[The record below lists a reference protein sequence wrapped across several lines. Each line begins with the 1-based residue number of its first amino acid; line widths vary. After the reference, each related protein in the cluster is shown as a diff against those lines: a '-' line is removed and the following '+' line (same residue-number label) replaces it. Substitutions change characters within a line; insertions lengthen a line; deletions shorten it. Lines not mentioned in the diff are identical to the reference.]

1 MNSADANKPIVVKR
15 VKKYAAGAHGGA
27 WKVAF
32 ADFVTAMMA
41 LFLVLWLIESTTP
54 AEKMAISM
62 YFSDP
67 TGYTDGGSPFVI
79 NMGGGMRNTD
89 AIDRV
94 SSPAPPTQEP
104 DVLPDK
110 NIQPN
115 LSQEAIQQIEQIEQQ
130 KQLQEMHEQQEN
142 NKFEELKQMLEE
154 RIEADPTLGALK
166 DQIIIKITE
175 EGLMIEVV
183 DKDKRPMFD
192 SGGDVIKPYMRTILK
207 EISKT
212 LHDVPNPLSISGHT
226 DAVPFT
232 EIENYTNWE
241 LSADRANAARRA
253 MLRAGIK
260 EKQIARVVG
269 LADSQLYDKDK
280 PENPINR
287 RISILAMRT
296 PVTPPPPAPEKAGDS
311 AKKDEAA
318 TDSGFPG
325 GVMPGVE
332 TSAPAPKPAIDP
344 SLPPDADFPGGAG
357 ATESKTS
364 GVPESV
370 PAVPAGMKPEPV
382 LTAPGPSTTRTSSTP
397 PPVNLDPFSTLPINT
412 GSPDNAAPASPASAP
427 ARASSASSATAAPAA
442 AAAPARAAPERTPAS
457 SAPPASLSAPSRAAE
472 PAQSVVPTVTVPRP
486 SAPDEEFF

>member
-1 MNSADANKPIVVKR
+1 MNSADSNKPIVVKR

-62 YFSDP
+62 YFTDP
-67 TGYTDGGSPFVI
+67 TGYVDGGSPFVI

-110 NIQPN
+110 NIEPN
-115 LSQEAIQQIEQIEQQ
+115 QSKEQIEQVEQ
-130 KQLQEMHEQQEN
+130 IHQQQEN
-142 NKFEELKQMLEE
+142 QKFEELKEMLEQ
-154 RIEADPTLGALK
+154 RIEADPTLGALR
-166 DQIIIKITE
+166 DQIIIKITDD
-175 EGLMIEVV
+175 GLMIEVV

-192 SGGDVIKPYMRTILK
+192 SGGNVIKPYMRKILQ

-212 LHDVPNPLSISGHT
+212 LLDVPNPLSISGHT

-232 EIENYTNWE
+232 EVENYTNWE

-253 MLRAGIK
+253 MLKAGIK
-260 EKQIARVVG
+260 EKHIARVVG

-296 PVTPPPPAPEKAGDS
+296 PVERPTPPPE
-311 AKKDEAA
+311 AKKPEGAEAGA
-318 TDSGFPG
+318 PDAGFPG
-325 GVMPGVE
+325 GVIPGE
-332 TSAPAPKPAIDP
+332 AAKPAPVIDP
-344 SLPPDADFPGGAG
+344 NLPPDADFPGNFGAPAKPAPG
-357 ATESKTS
+357 A
-364 GVPESV
+364 VPESI
-370 PAVPAGMKPEPV
+370 PAVPAGLTPTSVLPVTPKNNGGNATPATSAEPI
-382 LTAPGPSTTRTSSTP
+382 
-397 PPVNLDPFSTLPINT
+397 DPFSTLPGGIPGSESINPKASSAT
-412 GSPDNAAPASPASAP
+412 KAPLANGKPSATTSTSKPLTPAKPAPASPGARSATQPAAVPTTPARSGNAAPAPI
-427 ARASSASSATAAPAA
+427 
-442 AAAPARAAPERTPAS
+442 
-457 SAPPASLSAPSRAAE
+457 
-472 PAQSVVPTVTVPRP
+472 TVPRP
-486 SAPDEEFF
+486 SNPDEEFF

>member
-1 MNSADANKPIVVKR
+1 MNAADANKPIVVKR

-79 NMGGGMRNTD
+79 NLGGGMRNTD

-104 DVLPDK
+104 DVDPDK
-110 NIQPN
+110 NTQPN
-115 LSQEAIQQIEQIEQQ
+115 LSQEAVEQAVEQVKQMEQQ
-130 KQLQEMHEQQEN
+130 QQLQEMHEQQEN

-175 EGLMIEVV
+175 EGLLIEVV

-212 LHDVPNPLSISGHT
+212 MLDVPNPLSVTGHT

-232 EIENYTNWE
+232 EVENYSNWE

-260 EKQIARVVG
+260 EKQISRVVG
-269 LADSQLYDKDK
+269 LADSQLYDKAK

-296 PVTPPPPAPEKAGDS
+296 PINPPPPSKDKKPEDEG
-311 AKKDEAA
+311 KKGEAA
-318 TDSGFPG
+318 DESGFPG
-325 GVMPGVE
+325 GVIPGAD
-332 TSAPAPKPAIDP
+332 TGKPAAAPAIDP
-344 SLPPDADFPGGAG
+344 NLPPDADFPTGFDPAASRAG
-357 ATESKTS
+357 A
-364 GVPESV
+364 VPESV
-370 PAVPAGMKPEPV
+370 PAVPTGLTPQPV
-382 LTAPGPSTTRTSSTP
+382 LSAPGGSTVRESST
-397 PPVNLDPFSTLPINT
+397 PPVNLDPFSAAPT
-412 GSPDNAAPASPASAP
+412 GNAAPSRPA
-427 ARASSASSATAAPAA
+427 ATAAPANPA
-442 AAAPARAAPERTPAS
+442 ARAPAGGAPAFNAPATSAPAAAPARAAPG
-457 SAPPASLSAPSRAAE
+457 
-472 PAQSVVPTVTVPRP
+472 VTVPRP

>member
-1 MNSADANKPIVVKR
+1 MNSADSNKPIVVKR
-15 VKKYAAGAHGGA
+15 VKKVVGGAHGGA

-41 LFLVLWLIESTTP
+41 FFLLLWLIESTTP

-67 TGYTDGGSPFVI
+67 TGYVDGGTPFVI

-89 AIDRV
+89 AIDKV
-94 SSPAPPTQEP
+94 SSPAPQTQEP

-110 NIQPN
+110 NTQPN
-115 LSQEAIQQIEQIEQQ
+115 MSKEVIEQIEEIH
-130 KQLQEMHEQQEN
+130 KQQEN
-142 NKFEELKQMLEE
+142 NKFEQLKKMLEE

-175 EGLMIEVV
+175 DGLMIEVV

-192 SGGDVIKPYMRTILK
+192 SGGDDIKPYMRTILK

-212 LHDVPNPLSISGHT
+212 LLDVPNPLSISGHT

-232 EIENYTNWE
+232 EVENYTNWE

-253 MLRAGIK
+253 MLKAGIK

-280 PENPINR
+280 PDNPINR

-296 PVTPPPPAPEKAGDS
+296 PVEPPKLPEPKEGAETTDKDMPA
-311 AKKDEAA
+311 
-318 TDSGFPG
+318 DSGFPG
-325 GVMPGVE
+325 GVVPNAV
-332 TSAPAPKPAIDP
+332 TPPPPPPIDP
-344 SLPPDADFPGGAG
+344 GLPPDEDFPGAPGASG
-357 ATESKTS
+357 A
-364 GVPESV
+364 VPETV
-370 PAVPAGMKPEPV
+370 PAVPAGLTPTPV
-382 LTAPGPSTTRTSSTP
+382 LPATPKPSTGNSSAAP
-397 PPVNLDPFSTLPINT
+397 AGIDPFSTLPSGGPSKATSSSTRPTI
-412 GSPDNAAPASPASAP
+412 SAP
-427 ARASSASSATAAPAA
+427 VIAPPAPAA
-442 AAAPARAAPERTPAS
+442 TTRPATPATPS
-457 SAPPASLSAPSRAAE
+457 VAPPPSPTTTAPVRAPTTN
-472 PAQSVVPTVTVPRP
+472 PAPVVVPRP
-486 SAPDEEFF
+486 TSPDEEFF

>member
-1 MNSADANKPIVVKR
+1 MNSADSNKPIVVKR

-62 YFSDP
+62 YFTDP

-89 AIDRV
+89 AIDKK
-94 SSPAPPTQEP
+94 SSPAPATQEP
-104 DVLPDK
+104 DVNPDK
-110 NIQPN
+110 N
-115 LSQEAIQQIEQIEQQ
+115 LEANMSKEQIEEIHQ
-130 KQLQEMHEQQEN
+130 QQEN
-142 NKFEELKQMLEE
+142 QKFEELKKMLEE
-154 RIEADPTLGALK
+154 RIEADPTLGALR

-192 SGGDVIKPYMRTILK
+192 SGGAVIKPYMRTILK

-212 LHDVPNPLSISGHT
+212 LLDVPNKLSVSGHT

-232 EIENYTNWE
+232 EVENYTNWE

-253 MLRAGIK
+253 MLKAGIK
-260 EKQIARVVG
+260 ETQIARVVG
-269 LADSQLYDKDK
+269 LAESQLYDLEK

-296 PVTPPPPAPEKAGDS
+296 APERIKPEEEKKAAEPG
-311 AKKDEAA
+311 KEGEA
-318 TDSGFPG
+318 SEGGFPG
-325 GVMPGVE
+325 GVGAPENAAPGAE
-332 TSAPAPKPAIDP
+332 TAPPATTPAPAVEPD
-344 SLPPDADFPGGAG
+344 LPPDADFPGGINPEAQP
-357 ATESKTS
+357 AS
-364 GVPESV
+364 GPIPESIPTV
-370 PAVPAGMKPEPV
+370 PGGLSPQPVLPAG
-382 LTAPGPSTTRTSSTP
+382 
-397 PPVNLDPFSTLPINT
+397 NT
-412 GSPDNAAPASPASAP
+412 GNAAPAGTSAP
-427 ARASSASSATAAPAA
+427 AAIDPFSVLPGGAGAKPVTGKGSAATTVSPAA
-442 AAAPARAAPERTPAS
+442 NPPPS
-457 SAPPASLSAPSRAAE
+457 PIGQPAPPVTP
-472 PAQSVVPTVTVPRP
+472 VVVPRP
-486 SAPDEEFF
+486 SNAEEEFF